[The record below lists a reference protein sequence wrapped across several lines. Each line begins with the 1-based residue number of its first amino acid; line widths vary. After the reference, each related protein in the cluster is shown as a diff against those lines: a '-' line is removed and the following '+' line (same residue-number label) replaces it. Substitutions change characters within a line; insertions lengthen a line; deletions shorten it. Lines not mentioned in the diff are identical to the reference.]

1 MTSRIINCPLYVFI
15 SITPSMRCIIDT
27 PEFKRLH
34 NLRQLGATY
43 LVYPSANHTRFEHSL
58 GVSHLAKKLLLSLKE
73 KNPFLDVIDD
83 NLIELVQIAGLI
95 HDIGHGPF
103 SHLYDDYI
111 IGENDMEHEERGIEI
126 FKKMVENN
134 TMPFIK
140 EEINFIIEL
149 INPSENSKN
158 NWLYQIVAN
167 KYCSID
173 VDKID
178 YIQRDSY
185 HLGFG
190 LSEKY
195 ERLITM
201 CDIKEFNGHTVLA
214 WPDKLQDEIISLF
227 ETRYR
232 LHKKVYC
239 HHTVKS
245 SEFIITD
252 LLNNIISSHN
262 IEFKNLY
269 DSIISFP
276 FNETIIN
283 LKNKLDNREIPKMI
297 GEKIITVC
305 NNEDSDAK
313 KLEIKLNEIINILMV
328 DGIKNRGIMKCKIGF
343 ISGNGENPLK
353 NVVYFNKYKK
363 QAFKLE
369 SYSSFMAPKN
379 CQEYIY
385 RIYVDDEDDLSK
397 ARKLWDNLI
406 KN

>member
-1 MTSRIINCPLYVFI
+1 MSSRIINCPLYGFI
-15 SITPSMRCIIDT
+15 NITPIMMFIIDT

-73 KNPFLDVIDD
+73 KNPDKNITDE
-83 NLIELVQIAGLI
+83 LIELVQIAGLI

-111 IGENDMEHEERGIEI
+111 IGTNDMKHEERGIEI
-126 FKKMVENN
+126 FKNKVKEN
-134 TMPFIK
+134 TKPFT
-140 EEINFIIEL
+140 EDEVRFITSL
-149 INPSENSKN
+149 INPNENAKN
-158 NWLYQIVAN
+158 NWLFQIVAN

-201 CDIKEFNGHTVLA
+201 CDIKKFEGNMVLV

-245 SEFIITD
+245 CEYIITD
-252 LLNNIISSHN
+252 LLNNIIYNSN
-262 IEFKNLY
+262 LEFKCLY
-269 DSIISFP
+269 DDIISFP
-276 FNETIIN
+276 FSEIIRD
-283 LKNKLDNREIPKMI
+283 LKDKLDKRELPKMI
-297 GEKIITVC
+297 GEKIVTVC
-305 NNEDSDAK
+305 NNNKEKQEDI
-313 KLEIKLNEIINILMV
+313 EGRLNEIINMLTIG
-328 DGIKNRGIMKCKIGF
+328 GITNRGIMKCKIGF

-353 NVVYFNKYKK
+353 NVVYFNKNKQRAYKMK
-363 QAFKLE
+363 N
-369 SYSSFMAPKN
+369 YSSFMAPKN

-385 RIYVDDEDDLSK
+385 RIYIDNENDLDK
-397 ARKLWDNLI
+397 AKQLWDNLI
-406 KN
+406 EN

>member
-1 MTSRIINCPLYVFI
+1 MTSRTINCPLYGFI
-15 SITPSMRCIIDT
+15 NITPRMGYIMDT

-111 IGENDMEHEERGIEI
+111 ITENDMEHEERGIEI
-126 FKKMVENN
+126 FKKMVKDN
-134 TMPFIK
+134 TMPFIQ
-140 EEINFIIEL
+140 EEVNFIIEL

-158 NWLYQIVAN
+158 NWLYQIIAN
-167 KYCSID
+167 KFCSID

-195 ERLITM
+195 QRLITM
-201 CDIKEFNGHTVLA
+201 CDIKEFNGQMVLA

-245 SEFIITD
+245 NEYVITD
-252 LLNNIISSHN
+252 LLNNVINNNN
-262 IEFKNLY
+262 IEFKHLY

-305 NNEDSDAK
+305 NNEDSNAK
-313 KLEIKLNEIINILMV
+313 DIEIKLNEIINILMV
-328 DGIKNRGIMKCKIGF
+328 EGIKNRGIMKCKIGF

-363 QAFKLE
+363 NAFQID
-369 SYSSFMAPKN
+369 SYSSFMAPKS

-406 KN
+406 EN

>member
-1 MTSRIINCPLYVFI
+1 MTSRTINCPLYGFI
-15 SITPSMRCIIDT
+15 DITPRMGYIMDT
-27 PEFKRLH
+27 SEFKRLH

-111 IGENDMEHEERGIEI
+111 ITENDMEHEERGIEI
-126 FKKMVENN
+126 FKKMVKDN
-134 TMPFIK
+134 TMPFIQ
-140 EEINFIIEL
+140 EEVNFIIEL

-158 NWLYQIVAN
+158 NWLYQIIAN
-167 KYCSID
+167 KFCSID

-195 ERLITM
+195 QRLITM
-201 CDIKEFNGHTVLA
+201 CDIKEFDGQMVLA

-239 HHTVKS
+239 HRTVKS
-245 SEFIITD
+245 NEYIITD
-252 LLNNIISSHN
+252 LLNNIINNNN
-262 IEFKNLY
+262 IEFKHLY

-283 LKNKLDNREIPKMI
+283 LKNKLDNREMPKMI

-305 NNEDSDAK
+305 NNEDSNAK
-313 KLEIKLNEIINILMV
+313 DIEIRLNEIINILMV
-328 DGIKNRGIMKCKIGF
+328 NGIKNRGIMKCKIGF

-363 QAFKLE
+363 QAFKIE

-385 RIYVDDEDDLSK
+385 RIYVDDEGDLSK

-406 KN
+406 EN

>member
-1 MTSRIINCPLYVFI
+1 MSSRIINCPLYGFI
-15 SITPSMRCIIDT
+15 NITPRMGFIIDT

-73 KNPFLDVIDD
+73 KNPMTTITDE
-83 NLIELVQIAGLI
+83 LIELVQIAGLI

-126 FKKMVENN
+126 FKKMVKEN
-134 TMPFIK
+134 TMPFTEHEVK
-140 EEINFIIEL
+140 FITSL
-149 INPSENSKN
+149 INPNENAKN
-158 NWLYQIVAN
+158 NWLFQIVAN

-201 CDIKEFNGHTVLA
+201 CDIKEFEGNMVLA

-245 SEFIITD
+245 CEFIITD
-252 LLNNIISSHN
+252 LLNNIIYN
-262 IEFKNLY
+262 NNLEFKYLY
-269 DSIISFP
+269 DDIISFP
-276 FNETIIN
+276 FTQTTRELKDKSHIPDFNMTLMVWIPSLIIGNSSEIPDEWHMNDGIVSTASMNYPINSNGDSEPHQSYNPNNIIKGTWQVMEPIHQDHHIIIGHRMIN
-283 LKNKLDNREIPKMI
+283 LDEEDMKL
-297 GEKIITVC
+297 
-305 NNEDSDAK
+305 
-313 KLEIKLNEIINILMV
+313 
-328 DGIKNRGIMKCKIGF
+328 F
-343 ISGNGENPLK
+343 
-353 NVVYFNKYKK
+353 YKDICSR
-363 QAFKLE
+363 L
-369 SYSSFMAPKN
+369 YGL
-379 CQEYIY
+379 
-385 RIYVDDEDDLSK
+385 D
-397 ARKLWDNLI
+397 
-406 KN
+406 

>member
-1 MTSRIINCPLYVFI
+1 MSSRIINCPLYGFI
-15 SITPSMRCIIDT
+15 DITPRMGYIIDT

-73 KNPFLDVIDD
+73 KNPDKNITDD
-83 NLIELVQIAGLI
+83 LIELVQIAGLI

-111 IGENDMEHEERGIEI
+111 IDENDMEHEERGIEI
-126 FKKMVENN
+126 FKKMVKEN
-134 TMPFIK
+134 TMPFT
-140 EEINFIIEL
+140 EHEVNFITSL
-149 INPSENSKN
+149 INPNENAKN
-158 NWLYQIVAN
+158 YWLYQIVAN

-195 ERLITM
+195 QRLITM
-201 CDIKEFNGHTVLA
+201 CDIKEFEGNTVLA
-214 WPDKLQDEIISLF
+214 WPNKLQDEIISLF

-245 SEFIITD
+245 CEYIITD
-252 LLNNIISSHN
+252 LLNNIIYN
-262 IEFKNLY
+262 NNLEFKYLY
-269 DSIISFP
+269 DDIISFP
-276 FNETIIN
+276 FTQTIRE
-283 LKNKLDNREIPKMI
+283 LKDKLDKRELPKMI
-297 GEKIITVC
+297 GEKIVTVC
-305 NNEDSDAK
+305 NNNKDKQEDIEAR
-313 KLEIKLNEIINILMV
+313 LNEIINMLTI
-328 DGIKNRGIMKCKIGF
+328 DGITNRGIMKCKIGF

-353 NVVYFNKYKK
+353 NVVYFSKNKQSAYKI
-363 QAFKLE
+363 QN
-369 SYSSFMAPKN
+369 YSSFMAPKN

-385 RIYVDDEDDLSK
+385 RIYIDNENDLDK
-397 ARKLWDNLI
+397 AKQLWNNLI
-406 KN
+406 EN

>member
-1 MTSRIINCPLYVFI
+1 MSSRIINCPLYGFI
-15 SITPSMRCIIDT
+15 DITPRMGFIIDT

-73 KNPFLDVIDD
+73 KNPDKNITDD
-83 NLIELVQIAGLI
+83 LIELVQIAGLI

-111 IGENDMEHEERGIEI
+111 IDENDMEHEERGIEI
-126 FKKMVENN
+126 FKKMVKEN
-134 TMPFIK
+134 TMPFT
-140 EEINFIIEL
+140 EHEVNFITSL
-149 INPSENSKN
+149 INPDENAKN
-158 NWLYQIVAN
+158 YWLYQIVAN

-195 ERLITM
+195 QRLITM
-201 CDIKEFNGHTVLA
+201 CDIKEFEGNTVLA

-245 SEFIITD
+245 CEFIITD
-252 LLNNIISSHN
+252 LLNNIIYN
-262 IEFKNLY
+262 NNLDFKHLY
-269 DSIISFP
+269 DDIISFP
-276 FNETIIN
+276 FNETIRE
-283 LKNKLDNREIPKMI
+283 LKDKLDKRELPKMI
-297 GEKIITVC
+297 GEKIVTVC
-305 NNEDSDAK
+305 NNNKDKQKDIEAR
-313 KLEIKLNEIINILMV
+313 LNEIINMLTI
-328 DGIKNRGIMKCKIGF
+328 DGITNRGIMKCKIGF

-353 NVVYFNKYKK
+353 NVVYFSKNKQSAYKI
-363 QAFKLE
+363 QN
-369 SYSSFMAPKN
+369 YSSFMAPKN

-385 RIYVDDEDDLSK
+385 RIYIDNENDLDK
-397 ARKLWDNLI
+397 AKQLWNNLI
-406 KN
+406 EN

>member
-1 MTSRIINCPLYVFI
+1 MSRQINCPLYGFI
-15 SITPSMRCIIDT
+15 NITQRMGFIIDT

-73 KNPFLDVIDD
+73 KNPDKNITDE
-83 NLIELVQIAGLI
+83 LIELVQIAGLI

-126 FKKMVENN
+126 FKKMVKEN
-134 TMPFIK
+134 TMPFT
-140 EEINFIIEL
+140 EDEVTFITSL
-149 INPSENSKN
+149 INPNENVKN
-158 NWLYQIVAN
+158 NWLFQIVAN

-201 CDIKEFNGHTVLA
+201 CDIKDFEGNTVLA

-232 LHKKVYC
+232 LHKKVYH

-245 SEFIITD
+245 CEYIITD
-252 LLNNIISSHN
+252 ILNNIISNSN
-262 IEFKNLY
+262 LEFKYLY
-269 DSIISFP
+269 DDIISFP
-276 FNETIIN
+276 FTQTIRE
-283 LKNKLDNREIPKMI
+283 LKDKLDKRELPKMI
-297 GEKIITVC
+297 GEIIVTVS
-305 NNEDSDAK
+305 NNNKDKQEDIEAR
-313 KLEIKLNEIINILMV
+313 LNEIINMLTN
-328 DGIKNRGIMKCKIGF
+328 DGITNRGIMKCKIGF

-353 NVVYFNKYKK
+353 NVVYFNKNKQNAYKT
-363 QAFKLE
+363 E
-369 SYSSFMAPKN
+369 NYSSLWLQRIVKN
-379 CQEYIY
+379 IFIEFI
-385 RIYVDDEDDLSK
+385 
-397 ARKLWDNLI
+397 LI
-406 KN
+406 MKMIWIKQNNCGPI

>member
-1 MTSRIINCPLYVFI
+1 MSSRIINCPLYGFI
-15 SITPSMRCIIDT
+15 DITPRMGYIIDT

-73 KNPFLDVIDD
+73 KNPDKNITDD
-83 NLIELVQIAGLI
+83 LIELVQIAGLI

-111 IGENDMEHEERGIEI
+111 IDENDMEHEERGIEI
-126 FKKMVENN
+126 FKKMVKEN
-134 TMPFIK
+134 TMPFT
-140 EEINFIIEL
+140 EHEVNFITSL
-149 INPSENSKN
+149 INPNENAKN
-158 NWLYQIVAN
+158 YWLYQIVAN

-195 ERLITM
+195 QRLITM
-201 CDIKEFNGHTVLA
+201 CDIKEFEGNTVLA
-214 WPDKLQDEIISLF
+214 WPNKLQDEIISLF

-245 SEFIITD
+245 CEYIITD
-252 LLNNIISSHN
+252 LLNNIIYN
-262 IEFKNLY
+262 NNLEFKYLY
-269 DSIISFP
+269 DDIISFP
-276 FNETIIN
+276 FTQTIRE
-283 LKNKLDNREIPKMI
+283 LKDKLDKRELPKMI
-297 GEKIITVC
+297 GEKIVTVC
-305 NNEDSDAK
+305 NNNKDKQEDIEAR
-313 KLEIKLNEIINILMV
+313 LNEIINMLTI
-328 DGIKNRGIMKCKIGF
+328 DGVTNRGIMKCKIGF

-353 NVVYFNKYKK
+353 NVVYFSKNKQSAYKI
-363 QAFKLE
+363 QN
-369 SYSSFMAPKN
+369 YSSFMAPKN

-385 RIYVDDEDDLSK
+385 RIYIDNENDLDK
-397 ARKLWDNLI
+397 AKQLWNNLI
-406 KN
+406 EN

>member
-1 MTSRIINCPLYVFI
+1 MSSRIINCPLYGFI
-15 SITPSMRCIIDT
+15 DITPRMGFIIDT

-73 KNPFLDVIDD
+73 KNPDKNITDD
-83 NLIELVQIAGLI
+83 LIELVQIAGLI

-111 IGENDMEHEERGIEI
+111 IGENDMEHEERGMEI
-126 FKKMVENN
+126 FKKMVKEN
-134 TMPFIK
+134 TMPFT
-140 EEINFIIEL
+140 EHEVNFITSL
-149 INPSENSKN
+149 INPDENAKN
-158 NWLYQIVAN
+158 YWLYQIVAN

-195 ERLITM
+195 QRLITM
-201 CDIKEFNGHTVLA
+201 CDIKEFEGNTVLA
-214 WPDKLQDEIISLF
+214 WPNKLQDEIISLF

-245 SEFIITD
+245 CEYIITD
-252 LLNNIISSHN
+252 LLNNIIYN
-262 IEFKNLY
+262 NNLEFKYLY
-269 DSIISFP
+269 DDIISFP
-276 FNETIIN
+276 FTQTIRE
-283 LKNKLDNREIPKMI
+283 LKDKLDKRELPKMI
-297 GEKIITVC
+297 GEKIVTVC
-305 NNEDSDAK
+305 NNNKDKQEDVEAR
-313 KLEIKLNEIINILMV
+313 LNEIINMLTI
-328 DGIKNRGIMKCKIGF
+328 DGVTNRGIMKCKIGF

-353 NVVYFNKYKK
+353 NVVYFSKNKQSAYKI
-363 QAFKLE
+363 QN
-369 SYSSFMAPKN
+369 YSSFMAPKN

-385 RIYVDDEDDLSK
+385 RIYIDNENDLDK
-397 ARKLWDNLI
+397 AKQLWNNLI
-406 KN
+406 EN

>member
-1 MTSRIINCPLYVFI
+1 MF
-15 SITPSMRCIIDT
+15 IIDT

-73 KNPFLDVIDD
+73 KNPDKNITDE
-83 NLIELVQIAGLI
+83 LIELVQIAGLI

-111 IGENDMEHEERGIEI
+111 IGTNDMKHEERGIEI
-126 FKKMVENN
+126 FKNMVKEN
-134 TMPFIK
+134 TMPFT
-140 EEINFIIEL
+140 EDEVRFITSL
-149 INPSENSKN
+149 INPNENAKN
-158 NWLYQIVAN
+158 NWLFQIVAN

-201 CDIKEFNGHTVLA
+201 CDIKKFEGNMVLV

-245 SEFIITD
+245 CEYIITD
-252 LLNNIISSHN
+252 LLNNIIYNSN
-262 IEFKNLY
+262 LEFKCLY
-269 DSIISFP
+269 DDIISFP
-276 FNETIIN
+276 FSEIIRD
-283 LKNKLDNREIPKMI
+283 LKDKLDKRELPKMI
-297 GEKIITVC
+297 GEKIVTVC
-305 NNEDSDAK
+305 NNNKEKQEDI
-313 KLEIKLNEIINILMV
+313 EGRLNEIINMLTIG
-328 DGIKNRGIMKCKIGF
+328 GITNRGIMKCKIGF

-353 NVVYFNKYKK
+353 NVVYFNKNKQRAYKMK
-363 QAFKLE
+363 N
-369 SYSSFMAPKN
+369 YSSFMAPKN

-385 RIYVDDEDDLSK
+385 RIYIDNENDLDK
-397 ARKLWDNLI
+397 AKQLWDNLI
-406 KN
+406 EN